1 LKRAPGILVAAA
13 GLALLICGQA
23 LFADGQATMM
33 LGPVLVIGAAVL
45 IWRHSLR
52 LPALLLFC
60 LLLGVDNPAERPADG
75 MWVPPFA
82 PLGSALFDTLN
93 KVTGVNALRF
103 AVVDVLLLSMLA
115 LVIYRKVIRRH
126 LDEGVPTASCIA
138 VICTLSLVA
147 TAGLELWGLATGG
160 DFKNSLWQVRQIA
173 YVPLIAMLFHGAL
186 RGPDDHRFLGGA
198 LMIIAC
204 IKTAIGLYFYEVICR
219 PLNTKPAYVTTHSDS
234 MLFVLAVVCAI
245 ALWNERRTIGSWLLC
260 LVGVPI
266 AMLGM
271 IINNRRLAYV
281 ELAASLIAILCIV
294 PWTAPKRAL
303 ARGAILLL
311 PAALAYAFVGWSSNS
326 SVFRPVQIA
335 RSVISS
341 EKDRSTQTRDI
352 ENFNLYWTL
361 KQDPVLGQGFGHE
374 YAEVSHADDIS
385 VIFQQYRFV
394 PHNSLLGLWAFGGL
408 LGFTAIWMPLVVAVY
423 LARRSYARAQ
433 RPEDRTAALVVI
445 STVIVFCVQAYGD
458 MGMQSWEGAVLVG
471 VSLAVVGKLAVSVGA
486 WPAWSRASS
495 RARLLHLPEVGPGE
509 RPA

>member
-1 LKRAPGILVAAA
+1 LKRAPGILVAAV
-13 GLALLICGQA
+13 GLGLLICGQA
-23 LFADGQATMM
+23 LFIDGQAMVM
-33 LGPVLVIGAAVL
+33 LGPVLVLGAAVL

-60 LLLGVDNPAERPADG
+60 LLLGVDNPAERPSDG
-75 MWVPPFA
+75 MWVAPFS
-82 PLGSALFDTLN
+82 PLGTALFDTLN
-93 KVTGVNALRF
+93 KITGVNSLRF
-103 AVVDVLLLSMLA
+103 AVVDILLLSMLG
-115 LVIYRKVIRRH
+115 LVVYRKVMRRE
-126 LDEGVPTASCIA
+126 LDPGVPTASCIA
-138 VICTLSLVA
+138 VLCTFSVA
-147 TAGLELWGLATGG
+147 AMAGLEVWGLATGG

-198 LMIIAC
+198 LMIIAG

-245 ALWNERRTIGSWLLC
+245 ALWNERRTVGSWLLC

-281 ELAASLIAILCIV
+281 ELAASLIAVLWIV

-311 PAALAYAFVGWSSNS
+311 PAALAYALVGWSSTS

-341 EKDRSTQTRDI
+341 DKDRSTQTRDI

-361 KQDPVLGQGFGHE
+361 KQGPLLGQGFGHE
-374 YAEVSHADDIS
+374 YVEVSHADDIS
-385 VIFQQYRFV
+385 AVFQQYRFI

-408 LGFTAIWMPLVVAVY
+408 IGFSAIWMPLLVAVY
-423 LARRSYARAQ
+423 LARRSYARAW
-433 RPEDRTAALVVI
+433 RPEDRAAALVVV
-445 STVIVFCVQAYGD
+445 STVIVYAVQAYGD

-471 VSLAVVGKLAVSVGA
+471 VALAVVGKLAVAVGA
-486 WPAWSRASS
+486 WPARLPASS
-495 RARLLHLPEVGPGE
+495 RSQILPVPEVGLGE